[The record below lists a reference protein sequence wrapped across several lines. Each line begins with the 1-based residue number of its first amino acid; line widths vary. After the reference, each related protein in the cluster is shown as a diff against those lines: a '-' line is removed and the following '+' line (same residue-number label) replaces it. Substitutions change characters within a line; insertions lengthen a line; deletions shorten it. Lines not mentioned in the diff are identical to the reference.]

1 MHTSRLKPSTLLTTA
16 DMHGYIHTYALIGRD
31 RLCTLAQA
39 NEVCIVCGEC
49 VCMERDRQTDSTDRD
64 RERQKEQRGRHVDA
78 CMHINA
84 SMLSPRSHSIFILTL
99 EQTNVNDGSKKKS
112 KLFMVDLAGSETV
125 KKTGAEGQTLK
136 EAQAINKSLSA
147 LSNVIF
153 ALSEGKASHIPYR
166 DSKLTRLLQEALGG
180 NCRTALIINVSPA
193 RLNEAETISTMRF
206 GKSAKKIKTRAH
218 INKEQSAAELQ
229 LMLDAVKK
237 HNRALE
243 SQIAA
248 KDSEIALLKS
258 VGSAGGEGGEVT
270 HKVVEL
276 SEELDRERQSKASL
290 AARVDELEKQVE
302 DLEAEHEEQVDALKS
317 DIDKN
322 RELLKAKDSEL
333 DDATLKLK
341 SLAEGAGGG
350 GGGGISAA
358 IVAGLESK
366 LRDMSALANEAEGS
380 GGWEKMREMI
390 SELQARM
397 PSPQGE
403 VFGGDGGGQRQKE
416 DEEQMESLR
425 QEAKDWEAKYK
436 TLLEEKV
443 ADADDFAK
451 KRLQKT
457 EDVNSTLL
465 RKAKEDSK
473 LLEARELEIQIFEKR
488 LLKNNQRIKILEL
501 LLTDTRAKNDQLK
514 MCIDGSAGGGGRVV
528 KGGAKAIQGGSG
540 RRALHSLAQVNV
552 TAGFVWT
559 CTSRSLPP
567 SLPPSLPLHVRHVS

>member
-1 MHTSRLKPSTLLTTA
+1 
-16 DMHGYIHTYALIGRD
+16 
-31 RLCTLAQA
+31 
-39 NEVCIVCGEC
+39 
-49 VCMERDRQTDSTDRD
+49 
-64 RERQKEQRGRHVDA
+64 
-78 CMHINA
+78 MHINA

-397 PSPQGE
+397 PSPRGE

-528 KGGAKAIQGGSG
+528 KGVAKAIQGGSG

-559 CTSRSLPP
+559 CTSRSLARSLPP
-567 SLPPSLPLHVRHVS
+567 NLPPPNLPPSLCMFGTYLDCVVSDCFHCQPMVIRRCV